1 MYQWS
6 TYYSIFLYLSSILS
20 YYRYFTSKP
29 ATPHQYA
36 IIIHMTKISLDLEA
50 LKAERAALGDFLAR
64 PDAYGSPDFTSKNK
78 RFSELET
85 LIAKGDERATLE
97 QNLRDAKELANDG
110 GELAELAKAEI
121 TETEARLAEL
131 EEELFILLTPKDPN
145 DEKNIIIEIR
155 AGAGGDEASL
165 FAAELYRMY
174 LRWCEANG
182 YKTELISES
191 ANDSGGYKEV
201 IFMVKGDAP
210 YAKLKFEGGVHRVQ
224 RVPVTESQGRV
235 HTSTVTVAV
244 LPEAEE
250 TDIEISPN
258 DLRVDIYRSSGHG
271 GQSVN
276 TTDSAVRITHLP
288 TGIVVTN
295 QDEKSQIKNR
305 EKAMSVLRSR
315 LLQMKIDE
323 ENAKLSAERRSLVG
337 TGDRSEKIRTYNFP
351 QDRITDHRIHY
362 SRSNIPA
369 AMNGDID
376 DLIEQLQR
384 YERELKAQNT
394 EN

>member
-1 MYQWS
+1 MPA
-6 TYYSIFLYLSSILS
+6 IDLNLSSL
-20 YYRYFTSKP
+20 
-29 ATPHQYA
+29 Q
-36 IIIHMTKISLDLEA
+36 
-50 LKAERAALGDFLAR
+50 AERAELSDFLAN
-64 PDAYGSPDFTSKNK
+64 PDAFSSPDFTSKNK
-78 RFSELET
+78 RFTELEE
-85 LIAKGDERATLE
+85 LIASGEQRESLQQQLKEARELSGGGD
-97 QNLRDAKELANDG
+97 
-110 GELAELAKAEI
+110 ELAELAKAEI
-121 TETEARLAEL
+121 PEL
-131 EEELFILLTPKDPN
+131 EEKLEQLDEQLFIMLTPKDPN
-145 DEKNIIIEIR
+145 DEKNVIVEIR

-182 YKTELISES
+182 YKTNLISES

-201 IFMVKGDAP
+201 IFEVKGDAP
-210 YAKLKFEGGVHRVQ
+210 YAQLKFEGGVHRVQ
-224 RVPVTESQGRV
+224 RIPATESQGRV

-250 TDIEISPN
+250 ADIEIHAN
-258 DLRVDIYRSSGHG
+258 DLRVDVYRSGGHG

-288 TGIVVTN
+288 TGMVVTN

-315 LLQMKIDE
+315 LLQAKIDE
-323 ENAKLSAERRSLVG
+323 EQAKLSAERKSLVG

-351 QDRITDHRIHY
+351 QDRITDHRIKY

-369 AMNGDID
+369 AMNGDIND
-376 DLIEQLQR
+376 IIEHLQS
-384 YERELKAQNT
+384 YERELKAQNIAD
-394 EN
+394 

>member
-1 MYQWS
+1 M
-6 TYYSIFLYLSSILS
+6 
-20 YYRYFTSKP
+20 
-29 ATPHQYA
+29 A
-36 IIIHMTKISLDLEA
+36 KISLDMDS
-50 LKAERAALGDFLAR
+50 LKNERADLSNFLAQ
-64 PDAYGSPDFTSKNK
+64 PDAYSSPDFTVKNK

-85 LIAKGDERATLE
+85 LISKGEERENLE
-97 QNLRDAKELANDG
+97 KNLAEAKELANEG
-110 GELAELAKAEI
+110 GELAALAKLEI
-121 TETEARLAEL
+121 TETEARLTEL

-145 DEKNIIIEIR
+145 DEKNIIMEIR

-174 LRWCEANG
+174 LRWCESNG
-182 YKTELISES
+182 YKVELISES

-201 IFMVKGDAP
+201 IFMIKGDAP
-210 YAKLKFEGGVHRVQ
+210 YSKLKFEGGVHRVQ

-250 TDIEISPN
+250 ADIEINPN

-288 TGIVVTN
+288 TGMIVTN

-376 DLIEQLQR
+376 DLIENLQR
-384 YERELKAQNT
+384 YERELKAQNA
-394 EN
+394 NH

>member
-1 MYQWS
+1 MPKL
-6 TYYSIFLYLSSILS
+6 SIYGVLLLCYN
-20 YYRYFTSKP
+20 T
-29 ATPHQYA
+29 T
-36 IIIHMTKISLDLEA
+36 HMAQIALHLDDL
-50 LKAERAALGDFLAR
+50 LAERQILADFLAQ
-64 PDAYGSPDFTSKNK
+64 PTAYSDPEFTTKNK

-85 LIAKGDERATLE
+85 LIAKAEERQQLTKNLEEARKLATGGDEI
-97 QNLRDAKELANDG
+97 
-110 GELAELAKAEI
+110 AELAKAEI

-182 YKTELISES
+182 YRTELVSES

-250 TDIEISPN
+250 ADVELDAN
-258 DLRVDIYRSSGHG
+258 DLRVDVFRSGGHG

-384 YERELKAQNT
+384 YERELKAKNT
-394 EN
+394 ESHAQAT

>member
-1 MYQWS
+1 M
-6 TYYSIFLYLSSILS
+6 
-20 YYRYFTSKP
+20 
-29 ATPHQYA
+29 A
-36 IIIHMTKISLDLEA
+36 KISLDMNS
-50 LKAERAALGDFLAR
+50 LKSERADLSNFLAQ
-64 PDAYGSPDFTSKNK
+64 PDAYSSPDFTTKNK

-85 LIAKGDERATLE
+85 LISKGEERENLE
-97 QNLRDAKELANDG
+97 KNLVEAKELANEG
-110 GELAELAKAEI
+110 GELAALAKLEI
-121 TETEARLAEL
+121 TETEARLTEL

-145 DEKNIIIEIR
+145 DEKNIIMEIR

-174 LRWCEANG
+174 LRWCESNG
-182 YKTELISES
+182 YKVELISES

-201 IFMVKGDAP
+201 IFMIKGDAP
-210 YAKLKFEGGVHRVQ
+210 YSKLKFEGGVHRVQ

-250 TDIEISPN
+250 ADIEINPN

-288 TGIVVTN
+288 TGMIVTN

-376 DLIEQLQR
+376 DLIENLQR
-384 YERELKAQNT
+384 YERELKAQNAS
-394 EN
+394 N